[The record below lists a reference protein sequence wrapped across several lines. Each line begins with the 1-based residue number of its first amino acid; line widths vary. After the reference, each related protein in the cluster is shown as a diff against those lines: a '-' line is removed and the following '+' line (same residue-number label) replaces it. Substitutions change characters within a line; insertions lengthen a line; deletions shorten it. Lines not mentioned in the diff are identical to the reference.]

1 MKWSHK
7 KNKRHF
13 DVCEMGPSSSKK
25 ERHNVIKQRR
35 VNAKIKTSKGIDEL
49 VAIDFNV
56 LYENT

>member
-1 MKWSHK
+1 
-7 KNKRHF
+7 
-13 DVCEMGPSSSKK
+13 MGPSSSKK